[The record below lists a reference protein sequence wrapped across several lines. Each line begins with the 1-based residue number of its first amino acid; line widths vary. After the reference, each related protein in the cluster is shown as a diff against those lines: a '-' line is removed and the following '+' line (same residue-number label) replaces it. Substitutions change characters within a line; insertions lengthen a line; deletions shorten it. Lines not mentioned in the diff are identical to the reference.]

1 MEAQPYPPSMDR
13 KIRPLVRQRKAV
25 AEKAHRLLQAAVV
38 EAYGRPGVYVTM
50 AQVMKRSNISDQEEY
65 QTMGKYLEK
74 EGWIAEADPD
84 YGVFVLTLEGIDQA
98 TH

>member
-65 QTMGKYLEK
+65 QTMGKYLEN
-74 EGWIAEADPD
+74 EGWIVEADPD

>member
-65 QTMGKYLEK
+65 QTMGEYLEN

>member
-65 QTMGKYLEK
+65 QTMGEYLEN
-74 EGWIAEADPD
+74 EGWIAEADLD

>member
-1 MEAQPYPPSMDR
+1 MEVQPYPPSMDR

-50 AQVMKRSNISDQEEY
+50 AQVMKRSNIPDQKEY
-65 QTMGKYLEK
+65 QTIAKHLEK

-84 YGVFVLTLEGIDQA
+84 YGVFVLTHEGIDKA